1 MRLCSGCYLWH
12 YYYCIAMVAVV
23 FITGNTATGQERD
36 DFDARCLSTLD
47 NLSKYVYRQC
57 PRRPSGN

>member
-1 MRLCSGCYLWH
+1 
-12 YYYCIAMVAVV
+12 MVAVV